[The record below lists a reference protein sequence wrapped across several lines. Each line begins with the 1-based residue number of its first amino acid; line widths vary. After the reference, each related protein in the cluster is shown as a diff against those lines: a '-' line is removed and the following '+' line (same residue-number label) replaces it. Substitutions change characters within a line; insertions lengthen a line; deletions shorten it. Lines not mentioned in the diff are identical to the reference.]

1 MKPKKSREQGKK
13 SQGSRVSA
21 RLKEAAKRPA
31 TNSTVKSRLQASEL
45 SMVDVGAKEETWRT
59 AEAQAKVIMSP
70 KTLDLILKNKL
81 PKGNVLVAAKLAG
94 IQAAKKTAD
103 LIPLCHPL
111 RLTSI
116 QVEIIP
122 QVEEKAILV
131 ISRVSALERTGVE
144 MEALTVAASACLTI
158 YDMAKA
164 FDRRMV
170 ITDLH
175 LLTKT
180 GGKSGSFRW

>member
-1 MKPKKSREQGKK
+1 M
-13 SQGSRVSA
+13 SA
-21 RLKEAAKRPA
+21 GFKDAAKRRA
-31 TNSTVKSRLQASEL
+31 TKSAVQSRPQTSEL
-45 SMVDVGAKEETWRT
+45 SMVDVGTKPETWRT
-59 AEAQAKVIMSP
+59 AEAQAKVVMSP

-111 RLTSI
+111 RLTSV
-116 QVEIIP
+116 QVEVVP
-122 QVEEKAILV
+122 QVEEKALLV
-131 ISRVSALERTGVE
+131 LSRVSAFERTGVE
-144 MEALTVAASACLTI
+144 MEALTAAAAACLTI

>member
-1 MKPKKSREQGKK
+1 MSGLRKKHGGQPKPKQK
-13 SQGSRVSA
+13 
-21 RLKEAAKRPA
+21 L
-31 TNSTVKSRLQASEL
+31 
-45 SMVDVGAKEETWRT
+45 
-59 AEAQAKVIMSP
+59 IMSP

-144 MEALTVAASACLTI
+144 MEALTAAASACLTI